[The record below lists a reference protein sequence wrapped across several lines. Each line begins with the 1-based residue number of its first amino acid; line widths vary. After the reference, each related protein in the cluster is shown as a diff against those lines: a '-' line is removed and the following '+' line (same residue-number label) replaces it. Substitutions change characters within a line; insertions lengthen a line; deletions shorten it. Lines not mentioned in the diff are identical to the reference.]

1 MRGQM
6 MISYRNINIAFSGK
20 QILKHAEITV
30 YPGAVTLVHGISGSG
45 KTTLFYRMALVN
57 TECDIDYEGKKIS
70 DKDRFRREKLAFVLQ
85 NNELISYL
93 TVEENM
99 KEYARI
105 SGTPVNGRRIRK
117 LLDTVNLHVPLDQKC
132 SLLSLGERERLCI
145 ACALSKDPEVI
156 ILDEPTASLDHEN
169 KIMIFELLQK
179 IAEQGKYVIFSSH
192 EDNAEEYADDIWHIE
207 NQRLICEKHTDVNR
221 QNAPVHAHV
230 FKEHHFMHYHTRYY
244 RSKNSILMVLTGLFI
259 ILTVICSSVINAW
272 YGSYLENTRAELFA
286 ASDRYLYITDMNNEG
301 YADND
306 TESTELSEGYP
317 VYPVTWMI
325 GDGIPVIPYYEE
337 TDLRD
342 RVYSH
347 LASDEHG
354 VWLSFRANEKTRTM
368 IQLMPQTD
376 FTFIIKGDGLHT
388 QQLPVNGVLKQGVR
402 SYMLEDNEMYIAVW
416 HEDYEA
422 MCKGEPI
429 GRIVYYDSY
438 EELVQAK
445 EQFEAEGYTVNDEAS
460 SYEHVLEIT
469 AVQQTFYERI
479 RIILLSISVLLLTGI
494 HIFSVS
500 RRIREYTI
508 LRMNGIP
515 ASCISKIICMEQV
528 PACAVTFG
536 LGMILSV
543 ILYVMG
549 IPYFSSFALCCEI
562 MLGIQIVI
570 LMFHTIYFHFYS
582 MDRVLRD

>member
-1 MRGQM
+1 MR
-6 MISYRNINIAFSGK
+6 
-20 QILKHAEITV
+20 E
-30 YPGAVTLVHGISGSG
+30 
-45 KTTLFYRMALVN
+45 
-57 TECDIDYEGKKIS
+57 
-70 DKDRFRREKLAFVLQ
+70 
-85 NNELISYL
+85 
-93 TVEENM
+93 
-99 KEYARI
+99 
-105 SGTPVNGRRIRK
+105 
-117 LLDTVNLHVPLDQKC
+117 
-132 SLLSLGERERLCI
+132 
-145 ACALSKDPEVI
+145 ALSNAGVNPDDYMREMGEEESVDLVI
-156 ILDEPTASLDHEN
+156 DTDIAIIGAGGAGMTAALTASDAGRSVLVLESQPAVGGN
-169 KIMIFELLQK
+169 SVKSTGGM
-179 IAEQGKYVIFSSH
+179 
-192 EDNAEEYADDIWHIE
+192 NAAKTEYQDANEFGESAGIE
-207 NQRLICEKHTDVNR
+207 KTLK
-221 QNAPVHAHV
+221 
-230 FKEHHFMHYHTRYY
+230 
-244 RSKNSILMVLTGLFI
+244 
-259 ILTVICSSVINAW
+259 
-272 YGSYLENTRAELFA
+272 A
-286 ASDRYLYITDMNNEG
+286 AEG

-416 HEDYEA
+416 HDDYEA

-515 ASCISKIICMEQV
+515 ASCISKMICMEQV

-543 ILYVMG
+543 ILYGMG
-549 IPYFSSFALCCEI
+549 IVYLPSFLLCCGI
-562 MLGIQIVI
+562 MAVIELVI
-570 LMFHTIYFHFYS
+570 LLGNTMYFRFYS